1 MRLFIGIKLDTKAIK
16 KIDSYMNYLYQT
28 GVRGTYTKTNN
39 IHLTLEFLGEVD
51 KDKVNKLIDIINSI
65 DISKLDY
72 LEMDKTKMLKS
83 IITLNVVK
91 SDSLLEVQKDLHLKL
106 KESGFILQERP
117 YSPHIT
123 LVREASKNLEEN
135 IKVVSPVSK
144 IILFESVRINNSL
157 VYKELN

>member
-51 KDKVNKLIDIINSI
+51 KDKVSKLLDIINSV
-65 DISKLDY
+65 DISKLEY
-72 LEMDKTKMLKS
+72 LEIDRTKMLKS
-83 IITLNVVK
+83 IIVLNVLK
-91 SDSLLEVQKDLHLKL
+91 SDILLEVQKDLHLKL
-106 KESGFILQERP
+106 KVNGFNLQERP

-123 LVREASKNLEEN
+123 LVREASKSFEEN
-135 IKVVSPVSK
+135 IKVVSVVSK
-144 IILFESVRINNSL
+144 ITLFESVRINNSL

>member
-1 MRLFIGIKLDTKAIK
+1 MRLNTKVLYRSIILKYIIIVLINGIVMRLFIGIKLDTKAIK

-72 LEMDKTKMLKS
+72 LEIDKTKMLKS
-83 IITLNVVK
+83 IITLNARHDRMRRK
-91 SDSLLEVQKDLHLKL
+91 QQD
-106 KESGFILQERP
+106 QEP
-117 YSPHIT
+117 AGEMQQSP
-123 LVREASKNLEEN
+123 
-135 IKVVSPVSK
+135 SPTRQ
-144 IILFESVRINNSL
+144 EQ
-157 VYKELN
+157 

>member
-1 MRLFIGIKLDTKAIK
+1 
-16 KIDSYMNYLYQT
+16 
-28 GVRGTYTKTNN
+28 
-39 IHLTLEFLGEVD
+39 
-51 KDKVNKLIDIINSI
+51 
-65 DISKLDY
+65 
-72 LEMDKTKMLKS
+72 MLKS

-91 SDSLLEVQKDLHLKL
+91 SDSLLVVQKDLHLKL

-117 YSPHIT
+117 YAPHIT

-144 IILFESVRINNSL
+144 ITLFESVRINNSL